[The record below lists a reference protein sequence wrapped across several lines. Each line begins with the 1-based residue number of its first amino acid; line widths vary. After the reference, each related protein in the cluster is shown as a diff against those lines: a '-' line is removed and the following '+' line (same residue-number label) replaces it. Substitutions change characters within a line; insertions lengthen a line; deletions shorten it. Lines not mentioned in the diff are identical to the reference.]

1 MFSEELSEEDGKAAW
16 GEYREQITKYDN
28 ATYYG
33 ALQTQWDAIVQP
45 SDIVSYLDTGT
56 STGPSTT
63 KAAGTGQNAAAQPHH
78 ANDLLTV
85 LSNTNRNVQSLIQ
98 YLREKDS
105 LATTLVDCQR
115 HRVPVSP
122 NLTAMLAENGKNI
135 TTHYAL
141 VEEGVR
147 RVNSTLHK
155 CHLGQLHLEPGANK
169 LANELRSKLIKSLT
183 FFALD
188 LRNQERMKWG
198 VVKVCLCSIRLLFC
212 SIPTKW
218 HRPIQG
224 RVLLMKQELNFHQ
237 KERIETI
244 PYNHK

>member
-1 MFSEELSEEDGKAAW
+1 MFSEELSEEDRKAAW
-16 GEYREQITKYDN
+16 AEYREQITKYDN

-33 ALQTQWDAIVQP
+33 ALQTQLDSGVQ
-45 SDIVSYLDTGT
+45 SSNIVSYLGTGT
-56 STGPSTT
+56 LAGPSTT
-63 KAAGTGQNAAAQPHH
+63 MAAGVGQNAAAPPHH

-141 VEEGVR
+141 VEEGVK

-169 LANELRSKLIKSLT
+169 IANELRSKLIKNLDILRFGSKKPLARANEVGSGAGVPMAPMQQHQAAILQHAHQVAQANQRQR
-183 FFALD
+183 AL
-188 LRNQERMKWG
+188 
-198 VVKVCLCSIRLLFC
+198 LL
-212 SIPTKW
+212 
-218 HRPIQG
+218 
-224 RVLLMKQELNFHQ
+224 KQEASGLNFHQ
-237 KERIETI
+237 K
-244 PYNHK
+244 

>member
-16 GEYREQITKYDN
+16 AEYREQITKYDN

-33 ALQTQWDAIVQP
+33 ALQTQWDAGVQP

-56 STGPSTT
+56 SAGPSTT

-141 VEEGVR
+141 AEEGVR
-147 RVNSTLHK
+147 RVNSTLQK
-155 CHLGQLHLEPGANK
+155 CQLGQLHLEPGANK
-169 LANELRSKLIKSLT
+169 LANELRSKLIKSL
-183 FFALD
+183 D
-188 LRNQERMKWG
+188 ILRFGSKKPRANEMGSGAG
-198 VVKVCLCSIRLLFC
+198 VPMQHQAAILQHTHQVAQANPRQSSSREARA
-212 SIPTKW
+212 S
-218 HRPIQG
+218 G
-224 RVLLMKQELNFHQ
+224 LNFHQ
-237 KERIETI
+237 K
-244 PYNHK
+244 